1 MMILIFLGSAAEA
14 VAMILIFLGSAA
26 EAVAYVRVVP
36 DKFTLFFLFQCS
48 AT

>member
-36 DKFTLFFLFQCS
+36 DKFTILCQGGL
-48 AT
+48 

>member
-36 DKFTLFFLFQCS
+36 DKFTLFFLFQGS